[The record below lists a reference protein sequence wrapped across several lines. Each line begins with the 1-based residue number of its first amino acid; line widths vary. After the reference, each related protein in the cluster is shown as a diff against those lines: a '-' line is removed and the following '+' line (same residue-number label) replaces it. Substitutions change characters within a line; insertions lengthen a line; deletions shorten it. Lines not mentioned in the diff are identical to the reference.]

1 MNTRDQLNHY
11 LRGLETR
18 LRWLTVSKGVAIAL
32 GVALGATLAMV
43 WFTNALAFSSNS
55 ITVARVVL
63 FLALAG
69 ALGFALVLPLM
80 RLNQRKTVT
89 RAESTFPE
97 FNQRLLTY
105 VERGEARDPMLDLLA
120 SDAFSVANKTE
131 PGRVAPR
138 RNIFAFA
145 TAGGAAGAALLWMI
159 LAGPG
164 FLGYG
169 SSLLWAGLPK
179 GINGANFYDIIVD
192 PGNKLVRRKADQMVT
207 ATLTGFQAP
216 QVRLFARYK
225 SASKWEEA
233 AMLPRSS
240 GTAYEFLFASL
251 PEPVEY
257 YVEAAGVKSKTFKL
271 DVADLPG
278 IKNIKVTYHFP
289 AWLGLKEAVEDP
301 GGDLRAVAGTVAEL
315 TVETDRPLKGGE
327 ILLDDGSHIALESRD
342 GNMVTAKVPVEKDG
356 MYHFAATERGESV
369 RLSEDYFIEARQ
381 DQPPTVKIVTPRG
394 DAKVSPIE
402 EVTVSVEAADD
413 FALES
418 MELHYSVN
426 GAPEKTISLLAN
438 KGVKEANGKTLIS
451 LEDYKLEAGDVVS
464 IYATARDARNTAR
477 TDIAFIETQP
487 FEKNYTQSQQQ
498 GGMPGMPGDQDQTEI
513 SKRQKEI
520 IAATWNEIR
529 GGAKD
534 KVNSAE
540 NAKFLAGIQTKL
552 KEQAKSLADRA
563 RSRELAGANQEF
575 QAFVK
580 DLDEAAKQ
588 MDPASNKL
596 GAQAWKDALEPE
608 QKALQHLLRAESTFR
623 DIQVAFG
630 GGRGGGGGGQSAGR
644 DLANLFDLE
653 LDTEKNQYETGQQ
666 QSASQAK
673 EKAVDEALQKLEELA
688 KRQQQLAEQEAKSKQ
703 QTVDQRWQ
711 QEMLRRDAE
720 ELKKQM
726 EQLSRDGSPQSAS
739 GQQQQQGQPNS
750 GGQGQSSQ
758 GGQPSSNQP
767 QQSGQGNSQQSGKQ
781 QPNRQSNQQDGKLQQ
796 QQQQAQRSLGQ
807 RNGTNDQRLQQALE
821 RVTQAEEAMRDAQKA
836 SQQNGQQTGA
846 QGQPSAA
853 QGKMQGGGSPQ
864 KGAQQGGQMQA
875 SGQQP
880 GQQQQNQSGQ
890 AEANARRA
898 AESLQEAKSLLNGMR
913 RQESSSQLGDLE
925 QRAEKLAAEQ
935 RDLENRMRREF
946 GAQAMQ
952 DSRYG
957 AAASTPDSRQ
967 AAEQMASEKEK
978 MTAELERLE
987 TDMKKSARDLASTQ
1001 PDASARVREGLSE
1014 IQQNDAKARM
1024 TAAAT
1029 WLRRGQGPLMVPREA
1044 PVTQTLDKVTDD
1056 LKQAQGA
1063 LKNGAQTQASNDLER
1078 SLAGVERI
1086 RSQMQRMTGNG
1097 QPQNGQQQ
1105 NGQQQGGQQAG
1116 QGQQQG
1122 GGQQSGGGQQA
1133 GGGQQ
1138 PGQGAGQQAG
1148 GRQQG
1153 GQQQAGGGYGTPG
1166 YGARAGGN
1174 RQYGAGFGR
1183 FGPEGMY
1190 DNPLNRPADP
1200 NEAVRTA
1207 ARDLNDMRQLFKD
1220 NPDIQKEITDVEHEL
1235 QKLTI
1240 GDIATPEL
1248 QQRLNR
1254 EVLPNLEALEVKL
1267 RRQVDEQGGGQVKS
1281 GATDKVPAGF
1291 SAAVEEY
1298 FRKLSKGN

>member
-11 LRGLETR
+11 LLGLEKR

-32 GVALGATLAMV
+32 GVALVATLAMV
-43 WFTNALAFSSNS
+43 WFTNALAFSSTS
-55 ITVARVVL
+55 ITIARVVL
-63 FLALAG
+63 FLASAA

-80 RLNQRKTVT
+80 RLNRKRTAD

-97 FNQRLLTY
+97 FDQRLLTY
-105 VERGEARDPMLDLLA
+105 IERGESRDPMLDLLA
-120 SDAFSVANKTE
+120 KDAFSVANKTRPE
-131 PGRVAPR
+131 RVAPR
-138 RNIFAFA
+138 TNIFGFA
-145 TAGGAAGAALLWMI
+145 TAGAAAGAVLLWMI

-179 GINGANFYDIIVD
+179 GNNGVNFYDIIVE
-192 PGNKLVRRKADQMVT
+192 PGNKMVRRKADQMVT

-233 AMLPRSS
+233 AMVPRSS

-278 IKNIKVTYHFP
+278 IKNIKVTYHYP
-289 AWLGLKEAVEDP
+289 SWLGLPDAVEDP

-315 TVETDRPLKGGE
+315 AIETDRPLKNGE
-327 ILLDDGSHIALESRD
+327 ILMDDGSRIALQSKD
-342 GNMVTAKVPVEKDG
+342 GNFVTAKIPVEKDG

-381 DQPPTVKIVTPRG
+381 DQAPTVKIVTPRG

-402 EVTVSVEAADD
+402 EVSITVEAADD
-413 FALES
+413 FALQS

-426 GAPEKTISLLAN
+426 GAPEKTVSLLPE
-438 KGVKEANGKTLIS
+438 KGVKQANGKTLIS

-464 IYATARDARNTAR
+464 IYATAKDARNTAR

-498 GGMPGMPGDQDQTEI
+498 GGMPGMPMDNQDQTEI

-540 NAKFLAGIQTKL
+540 NAKFLAGVQRKL

-575 QAFVK
+575 QSFVK
-580 DLDEAAKQ
+580 DLDEAVKQ

-596 GAQAWKDALEPE
+596 GAQSWKDALEPE
-608 QKALQHLLRAESTFR
+608 QKALQHLLRAEATFR

-630 GGRGGGGGGQSAGR
+630 GGSKGGGGGQNAGR

-666 QSASQAK
+666 QSTSAQAK
-673 EKAVDEALQKLEELA
+673 EKAVDEALQKLEQLA
-688 KRQQQLAEQEAKSKQ
+688 QRQKQLAEQQAKSKQ
-703 QTVDQRWQ
+703 QTFEQRWQ
-711 QEMLRRDAE
+711 QEMLRREAE

-726 EQLSRDGSPQSAS
+726 EQLSRDGSQGQSAS
-739 GQQQQQGQPNS
+739 SQGQEKPNS
-750 GGQGQSSQ
+750 GGQGQPSQ
-758 GGQPSSNQP
+758 GGKQSSNQP
-767 QQSGQGNSQQSGKQ
+767 QQAGSSSSQQNPQGGKQ
-781 QPNRQSNQQDGKLQQ
+781 QPQQQGKQQ
-796 QQQQAQRSLGQ
+796 QQQRSLGQ
-807 RNGTNDQRLQQALE
+807 RNNTNDQRLQQALE
-821 RVTQAEEAMRDAQKA
+821 RISQATDDMREAQKA
-836 SQQNGQQTGA
+836 SQQGQQNGQP
-846 QGQPSAA
+846 GQ
-853 QGKMQGGGSPQ
+853 Q
-864 KGAQQGGQMQA
+864 

-880 GQQQQNQSGQ
+880 KGGSQGAQPNGQQGNQAGQ

-898 AESLQEAKSLLNGMR
+898 AERLQEAKSLLGGMR
-913 RQESSSQLGDLE
+913 RQESSSQLSDLQ
-925 QRAEKLAAEQ
+925 QRADALAAEQ
-935 RDLENRMRREF
+935 RDLENRMRRAF
-946 GAQAMQ
+946 GAQAIG
-952 DSRYG
+952 DPR
-957 AAASTPDSRQ
+957 AAAAPDTRQ
-967 AAEQMASEKEK
+967 TAEQMAAEKEK
-978 MTAELERLE
+978 MAAELERLE

-1014 IQQNDAKARM
+1014 IQQNEAKSRM
-1024 TAAAT
+1024 TASAT

-1044 PVTQTLDKVTDD
+1044 PVTQALDKVAED
-1056 LKQAQGA
+1056 LRQAQSA
-1063 LKNGAQTQASNDLER
+1063 LRNGGQSPGNNDLER
-1078 SLAGVERI
+1078 SLARVERM
-1086 RSQMQRMTGNG
+1086 RSQMERMAGNG
-1097 QPQNGQQQ
+1097 QPDKNGQQ
-1105 NGQQQGGQQAG
+1105 NGQQNGGQQDGKQQGSG
-1116 QGQQQG
+1116 QKG
-1122 GGQQSGGGQQA
+1122 GGQQSGGNQPGNSQTGGQQT

-1138 PGQGAGQQAG
+1138 G
-1148 GRQQG
+1148 GRPQT
-1153 GQQQAGGGYGTPG
+1153 GGGYGG
-1166 YGARAGGN
+1166 AYGPRGGN
-1174 RQYGAGFGR
+1174 RQYGGGFGR

-1190 DNPLNRPADP
+1190 DAPLDRPVDP
-1200 NEAVRTA
+1200 MESARLA

-1220 NPDIQKEITDVEHEL
+1220 NPDIQKEITEVEHEL

-1240 GDIATPEL
+1240 GDIATAEL

-1254 EVLPNLEALEVKL
+1254 EILPNLQALEVKL
-1267 RRQVDEQGGGQVKS
+1267 RRQVEEQGGGQVRS

-1291 SAAVEEY
+1291 SDAVAEY

>member
-18 LRWLTVSKGVAIAL
+18 LRWLTVSKGIAIAL

-43 WFTNALAFSSNS
+43 WFTNALAFSNTS
-55 ITVARVVL
+55 ITIARVVL
-63 FLALAG
+63 FLALAT

-80 RLNQRKTVT
+80 RLNRQKTVK

-105 VERGEARDPMLDLLA
+105 IERGEARDPMLDLLA

-131 PGRVAPR
+131 PERVAPR
-138 RNIFAFA
+138 KNIFAFA
-145 TAGGAAGAALLWMI
+145 TAGGAAGAILLWMI
-159 LAGPG
+159 MAGPG

-179 GINGANFYDIIVD
+179 GINGASFYDIVVD
-192 PGNKLVRRKADQMVT
+192 PGNKLVRRRADQIVT

-225 SASKWEEA
+225 STSKWEEA
-233 AMLPRSS
+233 PMVPRSS

-257 YVEAAGVKSKTFKL
+257 YVEAAGVKSKTYRL

-278 IKNIKVTYHFP
+278 IKNIKVTYHYP
-289 AWLGLKEAVEDP
+289 AWLGLKDVVEDP

-315 TVETDRPLKGGE
+315 MIETDRPLKNGE
-327 ILLDDGSHIALESRD
+327 ILMDDGSHVALQSKE
-342 GNMVTAKVPVEKDG
+342 GNFVTAKVPVEKDG

-381 DQPPTVKIVTPRG
+381 DQAPTVKIITPRG

-402 EVTVSVEAADD
+402 EVTVTVEASDD

-438 KGVKEANGKTLIS
+438 KGVKEASGKTVIS

-464 IYATARDARNTAR
+464 VYATARDARNTAR

-487 FEKNYTQSQQQ
+487 FEKNYTQSQQG
-498 GGMPGMPGDQDQTEI
+498 GGMPGMPNEGADQTEI

-529 GGAKD
+529 GGVKN

-552 KEQAKSLADRA
+552 KEQAKSLAERA

-575 QAFVK
+575 QSFVK

-588 MDPASNKL
+588 MDPASTKL
-596 GAQAWKDALEPE
+596 GAQSWKDALEPE
-608 QKALQHLLRAESTFR
+608 QKALQHLLRAEATFR

-630 GGRGGGGGGQSAGR
+630 GGGRGGGGGGQNAGR

-666 QSASQAK
+666 ASSSQQSK

-688 KRQQQLAEQEAKSKQ
+688 QRQKQLAEQQAKSKQ
-703 QTVDQRWQ
+703 QTPEQRWQ

-726 EQLSRDGSPQSAS
+726 EQLSRDGSQQSPS
-739 GQQQQQGQPNS
+739 QSQQQGQSSS

-758 GGQPSSNQP
+758 GGQQSQSQP
-767 QQSGQGNSQQSGKQ
+767 QQSGQGNAQQSAQSGKQ
-781 QPNRQSNQQDGKLQQ
+781 QPNQPQGQQSKSQQ
-796 QQQQAQRSLGQ
+796 QQMQRSLGQ
-807 RNGTNDQRLQQALE
+807 RNSTNDQRLQQALD
-821 RVTQAEEAMRDAQKA
+821 RITQATDAMRDAQKA
-836 SQQNGQQTGA
+836 SQQNGQQSQSGA
-846 QGQPSAA
+846 QGQ
-853 QGKMQGGGSPQ
+853 QQGGSPQ
-864 KGAQQGGQMQA
+864 KGTPQQAGQMKGGGDP
-875 SGQQP
+875 S

-898 AESLQEAKSLLNGMR
+898 AENLQEAKSLLSGMR

-935 RDLENRMRREF
+935 RDLENRMRREY
-946 GAQAMQ
+946 GSQ
-952 DSRYG
+952 DPRT
-957 AAASTPDSRQ
+957 STPQQARQ
-967 AAEQMASEKEK
+967 NAEQMAAEKEK
-978 MTAELERLE
+978 MVGELDRLE
-987 TDMKKSARDLASTQ
+987 SDMKKSARDMAQSQ
-1001 PDASARVREGLSE
+1001 PDASARVRDGLSE
-1014 IQQNDAKARM
+1014 IQQNEAKARM
-1024 TAAAT
+1024 TAAAG

-1044 PVTQTLDKVTDD
+1044 PITQALDKVAED
-1056 LKQAQGA
+1056 LKQAQSA
-1063 LKNGAQTQASNDLER
+1063 LRNGGQSQGNNDLER
-1078 SLAGVERI
+1078 SLARVERM
-1086 RSQMQRMTGNG
+1086 RSQLERTAGNG
-1097 QPQNGQQQ
+1097 QKDA
-1105 NGQQQGGQQAG
+1105 NGQQQGGQQGGQQAG
-1116 QGQQQG
+1116 QQGGQQPGGQQG
-1122 GGQQSGGGQQA
+1122 GGQQGGGQQ
-1133 GGGQQ
+1133 GGGNQ
-1138 PGQGAGQQAG
+1138 PGGQQAG
-1148 GRQQG
+1148 GRQG
-1153 GQQQAGGGYGTPG
+1153 GQQPGGGANGSPG
-1166 YGARAGGN
+1166 YGSRGGG
-1174 RQYGAGFGR
+1174 RQYGGGFGR

-1190 DNPLNRPADP
+1190 DAPLDRPADP
-1200 NEAVRTA
+1200 NEVARNA

-1220 NPDIQKEITDVEHEL
+1220 NPDIQKEISQVEHEL
-1235 QKLTI
+1235 QKLTL
-1240 GDIATPEL
+1240 GEIATPEL

-1254 EVLPNLEALEVKL
+1254 EILPNLQALEVKL
-1267 RRQVDEQGGGQVKS
+1267 RREVEEKGGGQVKS
-1281 GATDKVPAGF
+1281 GATDKIPAGF
-1291 SAAVEEY
+1291 SKDVEEY

>member
-43 WFTNALAFSSNS
+43 WFTNALAFSDTS
-55 ITVARVVL
+55 ITIARVVL
-63 FLALAG
+63 FLALAA
-69 ALGFALVLPLM
+69 ALGFALVLPLL
-80 RLNQRKTVT
+80 RLNQHKTVKS
-89 RAESTFPE
+89 AESTFPE

-105 VERGEARDPMLDLLA
+105 IERGEARDPMLDLLA
-120 SDAFSVANKTE
+120 RDAYSVANKTE
-131 PGRVAPR
+131 PERVAPR
-138 RNIFAFA
+138 KNVFAFA
-145 TAGGAAGAALLWMI
+145 TAGGAAGVALLWLI
-159 LAGPG
+159 LGAPG

-179 GINGANFYDIIVD
+179 GLNGAKFYDIAVD
-192 PGNKLVRRKADQMVT
+192 PGNKLVRRKADQMIT
-207 ATLTGFQAP
+207 ATLNGFQAP

-233 AMLPRSS
+233 AMVPRSS
-240 GTAYEFLFASL
+240 GTAYEFLFAAL

-257 YVEAAGVKSKTFKL
+257 YVEAAGVKSKIFKL
-271 DVADLPG
+271 DVADLPA

-289 AWLGLKEAVEDP
+289 SWLGMKDAVEDP

-315 TVETDRPLKGGE
+315 TIETDRPLKSGE
-327 ILLDDGSHIALESRD
+327 ILMDDGKRIALESKD
-342 GNMVTAKVPVEKDG
+342 GNFVSAKVPLEKDG

-402 EVTVSVEAADD
+402 EVTVTVEAADD

-426 GAPEKTISLLAN
+426 GSPEKVLSLLAN
-438 KGVKEANGKTLIS
+438 KGVKDASGKTMIS

-487 FEKNYTQSQQQ
+487 FEKNYTQSQQG
-498 GGMPGMPGDQDQTEI
+498 GGMPGAPDGGDQTEI

-520 IAATWNEIR
+520 IAATWNEVR

-552 KEQAKSLADRA
+552 KEQAKSLAERA

-575 QAFVK
+575 QSFVK
-580 DLDEAAKQ
+580 DLDEAVKA
-588 MDPASNKL
+588 MAPASTKL
-596 GAQAWKDALEPE
+596 GAQEWKDALEPE
-608 QKALQHLLRAESTFR
+608 QKALQHLLRAEATFR

-630 GGRGGGGGGQSAGR
+630 GGRGGGGGQSAGR

-653 LDTEKNQYETGQQ
+653 LDTEKNQYESGQQ
-666 QSASQAK
+666 QSAGQAK

-688 KRQQQLAEQEAKSKQ
+688 QRQKQLADQQAKSKQ
-703 QTVDQRWQ
+703 QTFEQRWQ

-726 EQLSRDGSPQSAS
+726 EQLTRDGSQQQSAS
-739 GQQQQQGQPNS
+739 QQSQQGQQQPSS

-758 GGQPSSNQP
+758 GGQPSQNQP
-767 QQSGQGNSQQSGKQ
+767 QESGQGNAQQSGQGKQPPNQQNGRSQQ
-781 QPNRQSNQQDGKLQQ
+781 QPM
-796 QQQQAQRSLGQ
+796 QRSLGQ
-807 RNGTNDQRLQQALE
+807 RNGTNDQRLQQAIE
-821 RVTQAEEAMRDAQKA
+821 RLSKAEEAMRDAQKA
-836 SQQNGQQTGA
+836 AQQNGQQTGA
-846 QGQPSAA
+846 QGSQQGGSQQKGAPP
-853 QGKMQGGGSPQ
+853 QNGGKMQANG
-864 KGAQQGGQMQA
+864 QQ
-875 SGQQP
+875 SGQQA
-880 GQQQQNQSGQ
+880 QNQEGQ

-898 AESLQEAKSLLNGMR
+898 AEDLQEAKSLLNGMR

-925 QRAEKLAAEQ
+925 QRAERLAGEQ

-946 GAQAMQ
+946 YPSEGQRGSQ
-952 DSRYG
+952 EQ
-957 AAASTPDSRQ
+957 SRQ
-967 AAEQMASEKEK
+967 AAEQMAAEKEK
-978 MTAELERLE
+978 MAGEVERLE
-987 TDMKKSARDLASTQ
+987 SDMKKSARELAQTQ
-1001 PDASARVREGLSE
+1001 PDASARVRDGLSE
-1014 IQQNDAKARM
+1014 IQQNEAKSRM
-1024 TAAAT
+1024 TASAQ
-1029 WLRRGQGPLMVPREA
+1029 WLRRGQGQLMVPREA
-1044 PVTQTLDKVTDD
+1044 PITQALDKVTED
-1056 LKQAQGA
+1056 LKQAQSA
-1063 LKNGAQTQASNDLER
+1063 LRNGGPTRGNNDLER
-1078 SLAGVERI
+1078 SLAQVERV
-1086 RSQMQRMTGNG
+1086 RAQMERMAGNG
-1097 QPQNGQQQ
+1097 QKDP
-1105 NGQQQGGQQAG
+1105 NGQQQGGQQQG
-1116 QGQQQG
+1116 GQQQ
-1122 GGQQSGGGQQA
+1122 
-1133 GGGQQ
+1133 GGQQ
-1138 PGQGAGQQAG
+1138 PGQQGGGGQQQGGNQPGGGQQPG

-1153 GQQQAGGGYGTPG
+1153 GQQQAGGGIGTGSYGP
-1166 YGARAGGN
+1166 RGGN
-1174 RQYGAGFGR
+1174 RQYGGPYGR

-1190 DNPLNRPADP
+1190 DTPLDRPVDP
-1200 NEAVRTA
+1200 NEAVRGA
-1207 ARDLNDMRQLFKD
+1207 ARELNDMRQLFKD
-1220 NPDIQKEITDVEHEL
+1220 NPDIQKQITDVEHDL
-1235 QKLTI
+1235 QKLNV
-1240 GDIATPEL
+1240 GEIATPEL

-1254 EVLPNLEALEVKL
+1254 EVLPNLQSLEIKL
-1267 RRQVDEQGGGQVKS
+1267 RRQVEEQGGGQVKS

-1291 SAAVEEY
+1291 SDAVAEY

>member
-18 LRWLTVSKGVAIAL
+18 LRWLTVSRGVAIAL
-32 GVALGATLAMV
+32 GVALAATLAMV
-43 WFTNALAFSSNS
+43 WFTNALAFSSAS
-55 ITVARVVL
+55 IAIARVVL
-63 FLALAG
+63 FLALAA
-69 ALGFALVLPLM
+69 ALGFALVLPLL
-80 RLNQRKTVT
+80 RLNQKRTAS
-89 RAESTFPE
+89 RAEATFPE
-97 FNQRLLTY
+97 FDQRLLTY
-105 VERGEARDPMLDLLA
+105 IERGESRDPMLDLLA
-120 SDAFSVANKTE
+120 LDAVSVANRTE
-131 PGRVAPR
+131 PERVAPR
-138 RNIFAFA
+138 TNIFAFA
-145 TAGGAAGAALLWMI
+145 TAGGVAGAALVWLV
-159 LAGPG
+159 LAAPG

-179 GINGANFYDIIVD
+179 GINGASFYDIRVE
-192 PGNKLVRRKADQMVT
+192 PGNKLVRRKADQMIT
-207 ATLTGFQAP
+207 ATLTGFQSP

-225 SASKWEEA
+225 STSKWEEA
-233 AMLPRSS
+233 AMVPRSS
-240 GTAYEFLFASL
+240 GTAYEFLFAAL

-278 IKNIKVTYHFP
+278 IKNIKVTYHYP
-289 AWLGLKEAVEDP
+289 SWLGLPDVVEDP

-315 TVETDRPLKGGE
+315 TIETDRPLKSGE
-327 ILLDDGSHIALESRD
+327 ILMDDGSHIALESKE
-342 GNMVTAKVPVEKDG
+342 GNFIIAKVPVEKDG

-381 DQPPTVKIVTPRG
+381 DQAPTVKIVTPRG

-402 EVTVSVEAADD
+402 EVTVTVEASDD
-413 FALES
+413 FALQS

-426 GAPEKTISLLAN
+426 GAPEKTINMLAA
-438 KGVKEANGKTLIS
+438 KGVKEANGKTVIS

-464 IYATARDARNTAR
+464 VYATARDARNTAR

-498 GGMPGMPGDQDQTEI
+498 GGMPGNPADNQDQTEI

-588 MDPASNKL
+588 MEPASNKL

-608 QKALQHLLRAESTFR
+608 QKALQHLLRAEATFR

-630 GGRGGGGGGQSAGR
+630 GGGRGGGGGQNAGR

-666 QSASQAK
+666 SSSSQQAK
-673 EKAVDEALQKLEELA
+673 EKAVDEALQKLEQLA
-688 KRQQQLAEQEAKSKQ
+688 QRQKQLAEQQAKSKQ
-703 QTVDQRWQ
+703 QTFEQRWQ
-711 QEMLRRDAE
+711 QEMLRREAE

-726 EQLSRDGSPQSAS
+726 EQLSRDGSQQSAS
-739 GQQQQQGQPNS
+739 SQQQQQGQPNS
-750 GGQGQSSQ
+750 GGQGQPSQ
-758 GGQPSSNQP
+758 GGRQSSNQP
-767 QQSGQGNSQQSGKQ
+767 QQAGSSSAQQNPQNGKQ
-781 QPNRQSNQQDGKLQQ
+781 QQQTGKSQQ
-796 QQQQAQRSLGQ
+796 QPQKSLGQ
-807 RNGTNDQRLQQALE
+807 RNGTNDQRLQQALQRIE
-821 RVTQAEEAMRDAQKA
+821 QATDAMRDAQRA
-836 SQQNGQQTGA
+836 SQQSGQQQGA
-846 QGQPSAA
+846 SQQ
-853 QGKMQGGGSPQ
+853 KNGSQ
-864 KGAQQGGQMQA
+864 SQGGQQQA
-875 SGQQP
+875 GGQQP
-880 GQQQQNQSGQ
+880 GQQQNQAGQ
-890 AEANARRA
+890 AEASARRA
-898 AESLQEAKSLLNGMR
+898 AESLQDAKSLLSGMR

-925 QRAEKLAAEQ
+925 QRAEKLAGEQ
-935 RDLENRMRREF
+935 RDLENRMRRAF
-946 GAQAMQ
+946 GAQTLQ
-952 DSRYG
+952 DPR
-957 AAASTPDSRQ
+957 AAASSADSRQ
-967 AAEQMASEKEK
+967 TAEQMAAEKEK
-978 MTAELERLE
+978 MAAELERLE
-987 TDMKKSARDLASTQ
+987 SDMKKSARDLAQSQ
-1001 PDASARVREGLSE
+1001 PEASARVREGLSE
-1014 IQQNDAKARM
+1014 IQQNEAKSRM
-1024 TAAAT
+1024 TASAN

-1044 PVTQTLDKVTDD
+1044 PITQALDKVTED
-1056 LKQAQGA
+1056 LKQAQSA
-1063 LKNGAQTQASNDLER
+1063 LKNGAQGQGNNDLER
-1078 SLAGVERI
+1078 SLARVERM
-1086 RSQMQRMTGNG
+1086 RSQMERMAGNG
-1097 QPQNGQQQ
+1097 QRDHNGQQNGQAQ
-1105 NGQQQGGQQAG
+1105 NGQQQGGQQKG
-1116 QGQQQG
+1116 GQQG
-1122 GGQQSGGGQQA
+1122 GGQQPGGNQPGGQQA
-1133 GGGQQ
+1133 GGGYGN
-1138 PGQGAGQQAG
+1138 PGYGPRG
-1148 GRQQG
+1148 GRQYG
-1153 GQQQAGGGYGTPG
+1153 GSY
-1166 YGARAGGN
+1166 
-1174 RQYGAGFGR
+1174 GR

-1190 DNPLNRPADP
+1190 DTPLDRTVDP
-1200 NEAVRTA
+1200 NEAARLA

-1240 GDIATPEL
+1240 GDIASPEL

-1267 RRQVDEQGGGQVKS
+1267 RRQVEEQGGGQVKS

-1291 SAAVEEY
+1291 SDAVAEY

>member
-11 LRGLETR
+11 LRGLESR
-18 LRWLTVSKGVAIAL
+18 LRWLTVSKGIAIAL

-43 WFTNALAFSSNS
+43 WFTNALAFSDNS
-55 ITVARVVL
+55 ITIARVVL
-63 FLALAG
+63 FLALAA
-69 ALGFALVLPLM
+69 ALGFALVLPLL
-80 RLNQRKTVT
+80 RLNQHKTVK
-89 RAESTFPE
+89 RAEQTFPE
-97 FNQRLLTY
+97 FDQRLLTY
-105 VERGEARDPMLDLLA
+105 IERGEARDPMLDLLA
-120 SDAFSVANKTE
+120 RDAYSVANKTE
-131 PGRVAPR
+131 PERVAPR
-138 RNIFAFA
+138 KNIFAFA
-145 TAGGAAGAALLWMI
+145 TAGGFAGAALLWMI

-179 GINGANFYDIIVD
+179 GVNGINFYDIKVD
-192 PGNKLVRRKADQMVT
+192 PGNKMVRRKADQMIT

-225 SASKWEEA
+225 STSKWEEA
-233 AMLPRSS
+233 AMVPRSS

-278 IKNIKVTYHFP
+278 IKNIKVTYHYP
-289 AWLGLKEAVEDP
+289 AWLGLKDVVEDP

-315 TVETDRPLKGGE
+315 NIEMDRPLKGGE
-327 ILLDDGSHIALESRD
+327 ILMDDGSKIALESKE
-342 GNMVTAKVPVEKDG
+342 GNFVSAKVPVEKDG

-381 DQPPTVKIVTPRG
+381 DQPPTVKIVTPHG

-426 GAPEKTISLLAN
+426 GAPEKTVNLLAN
-438 KGVKEANGKTLIS
+438 KGVKEASGKTLIS

-464 IYATARDARNTAR
+464 IYATARDARTTAR

-498 GGMPGMPGDQDQTEI
+498 GGGMPGMPSDGSEQTEI

-540 NAKFLAGIQTKL
+540 NAKFLAGIQKKL

-575 QAFVK
+575 QTFVK
-580 DLDEAAKQ
+580 DLDEAVKQ
-588 MDPASNKL
+588 MEPASTKL
-596 GAQAWKDALEPE
+596 GEQSWKDALEPE
-608 QKALQHLLRAESTFR
+608 QKALQYLLRAEETFR

-630 GGRGGGGGGQSAGR
+630 GGGKGGGGGGQNAGR

-688 KRQQQLAEQEAKSKQ
+688 QRQKQLAEQQAKSKQ
-703 QTVDQRWQ
+703 QTFEQRWQ

-720 ELKKQM
+720 ELRKQM
-726 EQLSRDGSPQSAS
+726 EQLQRDGSQSSS
-739 GQQQQQGQPNS
+739 GQQQQQQGQPNS

-758 GGQPSSNQP
+758 GGQQSQNQP
-767 QQSGQGNSQQSGKQ
+767 QQSGQGNSQQSAQSGKN
-781 QPNRQSNQQDGKLQQ
+781 QPQNQQNGRSQQ
-796 QQQQAQRSLGQ
+796 QQMQRSLGQ
-807 RNGTNDQRLQQALE
+807 RNNTNDQRLQQALDRIQKATDE
-821 RVTQAEEAMRDAQKA
+821 MREAQKDAQR
-836 SQQNGQQTGA
+836 SGQQSGA
-846 QGQPSAA
+846 QGQ
-853 QGKMQGGGSPQ
+853 MQGGSQQKGGSPQ
-864 KGAQQGGQMQA
+864 QGGKMQA
-875 SGQQP
+875 DGQQS
-880 GQQQQNQSGQ
+880 GQQQNQSGQ
-890 AEANARRA
+890 AQANARRA
-898 AESLQEAKSLLNGMR
+898 AESLEEAKSLLSGMR
-913 RQESSSQLGDLE
+913 RQESSSQLGELE
-925 QRAEKLAAEQ
+925 QRAEQLAAEQ
-935 RDLENRMRREF
+935 RDLENRMRKEY
-946 GAQAMQ
+946 GQQAI
-952 DSRYG
+952 DPRS
-957 AAASTPDSRQ
+957 ASATSPQQARQ
-967 AAEQMASEKEK
+967 TAEQLAQQKEK
-978 MTAELERLE
+978 MAGEVDRLE
-987 TDMKKSARDLASTQ
+987 TDMKKSARELAQTQ
-1001 PDASARVREGLSE
+1001 PDASARVRDGLSE
-1014 IQQNDAKARM
+1014 LQQNEAKARM
-1024 TAAAT
+1024 NASAG
-1029 WLRRGQGPLMVPREA
+1029 WLRRGQGPLMVQREA
-1044 PVTQTLDKVTDD
+1044 PITQALDKVTDD
-1056 LKQAQGA
+1056 LKQAQSA
-1063 LKNGAQTQASNDLER
+1063 LRNGGPTQGNNDLER
-1078 SLAGVERI
+1078 SLARVERM
-1086 RSQMQRMTGNG
+1086 RGQLERMGGNGQKDQNG
-1097 QPQNGQQQ
+1097 QPQNGQQS
-1105 NGQQQGGQQAG
+1105 GQQQGGQQSG
-1116 QGQQQG
+1116 QGQG
-1122 GGQQSGGGQQA
+1122 SGKQ

-1138 PGQGAGQQAG
+1138 PGDGQQAG
-1148 GRQQG
+1148 GRQP
-1153 GQQQAGGGYGTPG
+1153 GQQQGGGYGTPG
-1166 YGARAGGN
+1166 NGARGGY
-1174 RQYGAGFGR
+1174 RQYGGPYGR

-1190 DNPLNRPADP
+1190 DTPLDRPVDP
-1200 NEAVRTA
+1200 NETARTA
-1207 ARDLNDMRQLFKD
+1207 ARDLNEMRQLFKD
-1220 NPDIQKEITDVEHEL
+1220 NPDVQKQITDVEHEL

-1267 RRQVDEQGGGQVKS
+1267 RREVEEKGGGQVKS
-1281 GATDKVPAGF
+1281 GATDKVPPGF
-1291 SAAVEEY
+1291 STAVEEY

>member
-18 LRWLTVSKGVAIAL
+18 LRWLTVSKGIAIAL

-43 WFTNALAFSSNS
+43 WFTNALAFSNTS
-55 ITVARVVL
+55 ITIARVVL
-63 FLALAG
+63 FLALAA
-69 ALGFALVLPLM
+69 ALGFALILPLL
-80 RLNQRKTVT
+80 RLNQHKTVKS
-89 RAESTFPE
+89 AETTFPE

-105 VERGEARDPMLDLLA
+105 IERGEARDPMLDLLA
-120 SDAFSVANKTE
+120 NDAFSVANKTE
-131 PGRVAPR
+131 PERVAPR

-179 GINGANFYDIIVD
+179 GMNGVNFYDIIVD

-216 QVRLFARYK
+216 QVRLFARYR
-225 SASKWEEA
+225 STSKWEEA
-233 AMLPRSS
+233 AMIPRAS
-240 GTAYEFLFASL
+240 GSAYEFLFASL

-257 YVEAAGVKSKTFKL
+257 YVEAAGVKSKTYKL

-278 IKNIKVTYHFP
+278 IKNIKVTYHYP
-289 AWLGLKEAVEDP
+289 SWLGLKDAVEDP

-315 TVETDRPLKGGE
+315 TIETDRPLKAGE
-327 ILLDDGSHIALESRD
+327 IMMDDGSKIALESKE
-342 GNMVTAKVPVEKDG
+342 GNFVSAKIPVEKDG

-381 DQPPTVKIVTPRG
+381 DQPPTVKIVTPHG

-402 EVTVSVEAADD
+402 EVTVTVEAADD

-426 GAPEKTISLLAN
+426 GAPEKTVNLLTN
-438 KGVKEANGKTLIS
+438 KGVKEASGKTLIT

-464 IYATARDARNTAR
+464 VYATARDARNTAR

-498 GGMPGMPGDQDQTEI
+498 GGMPGMPSDGADQTEI
-513 SKRQKEI
+513 SRRQKEI

-529 GGAKD
+529 GGAKN

-580 DLDEAAKQ
+580 DLDEAVKQ

-608 QKALQHLLRAESTFR
+608 EKALQHLLRAEATFR

-630 GGRGGGGGGQSAGR
+630 GGGRGGGGGQNAGR

-688 KRQQQLAEQEAKSKQ
+688 QRQKQLADQQAKSKQ
-703 QTVDQRWQ
+703 QTFEQRWQ

-726 EQLSRDGSPQSAS
+726 EQLSRDGSQQSAS
-739 GQQQQQGQPNS
+739 SQQSQQQGQPNS
-750 GGQGQSSQ
+750 GGQGQPSQ
-758 GGQPSSNQP
+758 GGQQSQNQP
-767 QQSGQGNSQQSGKQ
+767 QQSGQANSQQSGQSGKQ
-781 QPNRQSNQQDGKLQQ
+781 QPNQPQSPQDARSQQ
-796 QQQQAQRSLGQ
+796 QQMQRSLGQ

-821 RVTQAEEAMRDAQKA
+821 RVTQAEEAMRAAQKA
-836 SQQNGQQTGA
+836 SQQSGA
-846 QGQPSAA
+846 QGQ
-853 QGKMQGGGSPQ
+853 QQGGSPQ
-864 KGAQQGGQMQA
+864 KGASPQQGGQMQGD
-875 SGQQP
+875 GQKS
-880 GQQQQNQSGQ
+880 GQQQQNQAGQ

-925 QRAEKLAAEQ
+925 QRAEKLAGEQ
-935 RDLENRMRREF
+935 RDLENRMRKEY
-946 GAQAMQ
+946 GAQAMGE
-952 DSRYG
+952 R
-957 AAASTPDSRQ
+957 STSSPQQARQ
-967 AAEQMASEKEK
+967 TAEQMASEKEK
-978 MTAELERLE
+978 MVSELDRLE
-987 TDMKKSARDLASTQ
+987 TDMKKSARDLAQTQ
-1001 PDASARVREGLSE
+1001 PDASARVRDGLSE
-1014 IQQNDAKARM
+1014 IQQNEAKARM
-1024 TAAAT
+1024 TASAS

-1044 PVTQTLDKVTDD
+1044 PITQALDKMTDD
-1056 LKQAQGA
+1056 LKQAQSA
-1063 LKNGAQTQASNDLER
+1063 LRNGGQTQGNNDLER
-1078 SLAGVERI
+1078 SLARVERT
-1086 RSQMQRMTGNG
+1086 RSQLERMAGNG
-1097 QPQNGQQQ
+1097 QKDP
-1105 NGQQQGGQQAG
+1105 NGQQQGGGQQDGQQQGGRQAGGQQAG
-1116 QGQQQG
+1116 SQQG
-1122 GGQQSGGGQQA
+1122 GGQQSGGNQQ
-1133 GGGQQ
+1133 GG
-1138 PGQGAGQQAG
+1138 GQQAG
-1148 GRQQG
+1148 GRQP
-1153 GQQQAGGGYGTPG
+1153 GQQTGGGYGSPG
-1166 YGARAGGN
+1166 YGQRGGN

-1190 DNPLNRPADP
+1190 DAPLDRPVDP
-1200 NEAVRTA
+1200 NEAVRLA
-1207 ARDLNDMRQLFKD
+1207 ARDLNEMRQLFKD
-1220 NPDIQKEITDVEHEL
+1220 NPDVQKQIGEVEHDL
-1235 QKLTI
+1235 QKLTV
-1240 GDIATPEL
+1240 GDIATAEL

-1254 EVLPNLEALEVKL
+1254 EVLPNLQALEVKL
-1267 RRQVDEQGGGQVKS
+1267 RREVEEQGGGQVKS
-1281 GATDKVPAGF
+1281 GATDKVPPGF
-1291 SAAVEEY
+1291 SDAVAEY
-1298 FRKLSKGN
+1298 FRKLSKGNQ

>member
-1 MNTRDQLNHY
+1 MNTRDQLNQY

-18 LRWLTVSKGVAIAL
+18 LRWLTVSKGVAIAFL
-32 GVALGATLAMV
+32 VALVATLAMV
-43 WFTNALAFSSNS
+43 WFTNALAFSSTS
-55 ITVARVVL
+55 ITIARVVL
-63 FLALAG
+63 FLALAA
-69 ALGFALVLPLM
+69 ALGFALVLPLL
-80 RLNQRKTVT
+80 RLNQKRTAN

-97 FNQRLLTY
+97 FDQRLLTY
-105 VERGEARDPMLDLLA
+105 IERGESRDPMLDLLA
-120 SDAFSVANKTE
+120 KDAFSVANKTE
-131 PGRVAPR
+131 PERVAPR
-138 RNIFAFA
+138 TNIFAFA
-145 TAGGAAGAALLWMI
+145 TAGGAAGIALLWLV
-159 LAGPG
+159 LAAPG

-179 GINGANFYDIIVD
+179 GINGVNFYDIRVE
-192 PGNKLVRRKADQMVT
+192 PGNKLVRRKADQMIT

-216 QVRLFARYK
+216 QVRLFARYQ
-225 SASKWEEA
+225 STSKWEEA
-233 AMLPRSS
+233 AMVPRSS

-278 IKNIKVTYHFP
+278 IKNIKVTYHYP
-289 AWLGLKEAVEDP
+289 AWLGLKDVVEDP

-315 TVETDRPLKGGE
+315 TIETDKPLKNGE
-327 ILLDDGSHIALESRD
+327 ILMDDGSKIGLQSEA
-342 GNMVTAKVPVEKDG
+342 GNFVTAKVPVEKDG
-356 MYHFAATERGESV
+356 TYHFAATERGESV

-381 DQPPTVKIVTPRG
+381 DQAPTVKIVTPRG

-402 EVTVSVEAADD
+402 EVTVTVEASDD
-413 FALES
+413 FALQA

-426 GAPEKTISLLAN
+426 GAPEKTVNMLPN
-438 KGVKEANGKTLIS
+438 KGVKDASGKTVIS

-498 GGMPGMPGDQDQTEI
+498 GGMPGMPSDQDQTEI

-580 DLDEAAKQ
+580 DLDEAVKQ

-630 GGRGGGGGGQSAGR
+630 GGGAGGGGGQSAGR

-653 LDTEKNQYETGQQ
+653 LDTEKNQYETGTQ
-666 QSASQAK
+666 ASTSQQAK
-673 EKAVDEALQKLEELA
+673 EKAVDEALQKLE
-688 KRQQQLAEQEAKSKQ
+688 QLAQRQKQLADQQAKSKQ
-703 QTVDQRWQ
+703 QTVEQRWQ
-711 QEMLRRDAE
+711 QEQLRREAE
-720 ELKKQM
+720 ELRKQI
-726 EQLSRDGSPQSAS
+726 EQLSRDGSQQAS
-739 GQQQQQGQPNS
+739 SNSQQQQKGQPNS
-750 GGQGQSSQ
+750 GGQGQPSQ
-758 GGQPSSNQP
+758 GGQQSSSQP
-767 QQSGQGNSQQSGKQ
+767 QQAGSSSAQQNPQNGKQ
-781 QPNRQSNQQDGKLQQ
+781 QQNSKSQQ
-796 QQQQAQRSLGQ
+796 QQPQKSLGQ
-807 RNGTNDQRLQQALE
+807 RNSTNDQRLQEALKRIEQA
-821 RVTQAEEAMRDAQKA
+821 TDAMRDAQRAAQQSGQQQQGA
-836 SQQNGQQTGA
+836 SQQQNGGQQS
-846 QGQPSAA
+846 QQ
-853 QGKMQGGGSPQ
+853 KGGSAS
-864 KGAQQGGQMQA
+864 KSGQQQA
-875 SGQQP
+875 GGQQP
-880 GQQQQNQSGQ
+880 GQQQNQAGQ
-890 AEANARRA
+890 AEASARRA
-898 AESLQEAKSLLNGMR
+898 AESLQDAKSLLSGMR

-946 GAQAMQ
+946 FPQGSQARPSEQ
-952 DSRYG
+952 
-957 AAASTPDSRQ
+957 SRQ
-967 AAEQMASEKEK
+967 AAEQMAAEKEK
-978 MTAELERLE
+978 MSAEVERLE
-987 TDMKKSARDLASTQ
+987 SDMKTSARDLGSTQ
-1001 PDASARVREGLSE
+1001 PDAQARVREGLSE
-1014 IQQNDAKARM
+1014 IQQNEIKSRM
-1024 TAAAT
+1024 AASAG

-1044 PVTQTLDKVTDD
+1044 PITQALDKVTED

-1063 LKNGAQTQASNDLER
+1063 LKNGAQGQATNDLER
-1078 SLAGVERI
+1078 SLARVERM
-1086 RSQMQRMTGNG
+1086 RGQMERMAGNG
-1097 QPQNGQQQ
+1097 QKDQ
-1105 NGQQQGGQQAG
+1105 NGQQQGGQQQGG
-1116 QGQQQG
+1116 QQQGGQQG
-1122 GGQQSGGGQQA
+1122 GGQQPGGNQPGGQQA
-1133 GGGQQ
+1133 
-1138 PGQGAGQQAG
+1138 QAG
-1148 GRQQG
+1148 GRQQ
-1153 GQQQAGGGYGTPG
+1153 QTGGGYGNPG
-1166 YGARAGGN
+1166 YAPRGG
-1174 RQYGAGFGR
+1174 RQYGGPYGR
-1183 FGPEGMY
+1183 FGPEGLY
-1190 DNPLNRPADP
+1190 DTPLDRPVDP
-1200 NEAVRTA
+1200 NEAARLA

-1220 NPDIQKEITDVEHEL
+1220 NPEIQKEITDVEHEL

-1254 EVLPNLEALEVKL
+1254 EVLPTLQALEVKL
-1267 RRQVDEQGGGQVKS
+1267 RRQVEEQGGGQVKS

-1291 SAAVEEY
+1291 SDAVAEY

>member
-43 WFTNALAFSSNS
+43 WFTNALAFSNTS
-55 ITVARVVL
+55 ITIARVVL
-63 FLALAG
+63 FLALAI

-80 RLNQRKTVT
+80 RLNQHKTVK

-97 FNQRLLTY
+97 FDQRLLTY
-105 VERGEARDPMLDLLA
+105 IERGEARDPMLDLLA
-120 SDAFSVANKTE
+120 HDAFSVANKTE
-131 PGRVAPR
+131 PERVAPR
-138 RNIFAFA
+138 KNIFAFA
-145 TAGGAAGAALLWMI
+145 TAGGAAGVALIWLI
-159 LAGPG
+159 LGAPG

-179 GINGANFYDIIVD
+179 GLNGANFYDIAVD
-192 PGNKLVRRKADQMVT
+192 PGNKLVRRKADQIVT

-233 AMLPRSS
+233 AMVPRSS
-240 GTAYEFLFASL
+240 GTAYEFLFAAL

-257 YVEAAGVKSKTFKL
+257 YVEAAGVKSKIYKL

-278 IKNIKVTYHFP
+278 IKNIRVTYHFP
-289 AWLGLKEAVEDP
+289 SWLGLKDAVEDP

-315 TVETDRPLKGGE
+315 SIETDRPLKNGE
-327 ILLDDGSHIALESRD
+327 IMMDDGSHIALESKD
-342 GNMVTAKVPVEKDG
+342 GNFVTAKVPVEKDG

-381 DQPPTVKIVTPRG
+381 DQAPTVKIVTPRG

-402 EVTVSVEAADD
+402 EVTVTVEAADD

-426 GAPEKTISLLAN
+426 GAPEKTVSLLAN
-438 KGVKEANGKTLIS
+438 KGVKEANGKTVIS

-464 IYATARDARNTAR
+464 VYATARDARNTAR

-487 FEKNYTQSQQQ
+487 FEKNYTQSQQS
-498 GGMPGMPGDQDQTEI
+498 GGMPGAPNDQDQTEI

-529 GGAKD
+529 GGVKN
-534 KVNSAE
+534 KTNSAE

-552 KEQAKSLADRA
+552 KEQAKSLAERA

-580 DLDEAAKQ
+580 DLDEAVKQ
-588 MDPASNKL
+588 MDPASTKL

-608 QKALQHLLRAESTFR
+608 QKALQHLLRAEATFR

-630 GGRGGGGGGQSAGR
+630 GGGRGGGGGGQNAGR

-688 KRQQQLAEQEAKSKQ
+688 KRQQQLADQQAKSKQ
-703 QTVDQRWQ
+703 QTFEQRWQ

-726 EQLSRDGSPQSAS
+726 EQLSRDGSQQSAS
-739 GQQQQQGQPNS
+739 SQQQGQPNS
-750 GGQGQSSQ
+750 GGQGQSSSQ
-758 GGQPSSNQP
+758 SGQQSQNQP
-767 QQSGQGNSQQSGKQ
+767 QQSGQGNSQQSAQSGKQ
-781 QPNRQSNQQDGKLQQ
+781 QPNQQSKSQQ
-796 QQQQAQRSLGQ
+796 QMQRGLSP
-807 RNGTNDQRLQQALE
+807 RNGTDDQRLKQALD
-821 RVTQAEEAMRDAQKA
+821 RITQATDAMRDAQKA
-836 SQQNGQQTGA
+836 SQQNGQPTGA
-846 QGQPSAA
+846 KGEQQ
-853 QGKMQGGGSPQ
+853 GGSPQ
-864 KGAQQGGQMQA
+864 KGASPQQGGQMSSQA
-875 SGQQP
+875 
-880 GQQQQNQSGQ
+880 Q
-890 AEANARRA
+890 ADARRA
-898 AESLQEAKSLLNGMR
+898 AEALNDAKSMLNGMR

-925 QRAEKLAAEQ
+925 QRAETLAAEQ
-935 RDLENRMRREF
+935 RDLENRMRKEF
-946 GAQAMQ
+946 GAQAI
-952 DSRYG
+952 DPRAG
-957 AAASTPDSRQ
+957 AGASPQQSRQ
-967 AAEQMASEKEK
+967 TAEQMATEKEK
-978 MTAELERLE
+978 MAGELERLE
-987 TDMKKSARDLASTQ
+987 TDMKKSARDLAQSQ
-1001 PDASARVREGLSE
+1001 PDASARVRDGLSE
-1014 IQQNDAKARM
+1014 IQQNEAKARM
-1024 TAAAT
+1024 TASAT

-1044 PVTQTLDKVTDD
+1044 PITQALDKVTDD
-1056 LKQAQGA
+1056 LKQAQSA
-1063 LKNGAQTQASNDLER
+1063 LKNGGQGPATNDLER
-1078 SLAGVERI
+1078 SLARVERM
-1086 RSQMQRMTGNG
+1086 RGQLERTAGNG
-1097 QPQNGQQQ
+1097 QKDP
-1105 NGQQQGGQQAG
+1105 NGQQQGGQQN
-1116 QGQQQG
+1116 GQQSGQQA
-1122 GGQQSGGGQQA
+1122 GGQQSGGQKGGGNQPGQQA
-1133 GGGQQ
+1133 GGS
-1138 PGQGAGQQAG
+1138 
-1148 GRQQG
+1148 QQG
-1153 GQQQAGGGYGTPG
+1153 GQQTGGGLGNPGG
-1166 YGARAGGN
+1166 YGARNGN
-1174 RQYGAGFGR
+1174 RQYGAGYGR
-1183 FGPEGMY
+1183 FGPDAMY
-1190 DNPLNRPADP
+1190 DNPLNQPVDP
-1200 NEAVRTA
+1200 NATARNA

-1220 NPDIQKEITDVEHEL
+1220 NPDIQKEITEVEREL

-1254 EVLPNLEALEVKL
+1254 EILPNLEALEVKL
-1267 RRQVDEQGGGQVKS
+1267 RREVEEKGGGQVKS

-1291 SAAVEEY
+1291 SSAVEEY

>member
-18 LRWLTVSKGVAIAL
+18 LRWLTVSKGIAIAL

-43 WFTNALAFSSNS
+43 WFTNALAFSNTS
-55 ITVARVVL
+55 ITIARVIL
-63 FLALAG
+63 FLALST

-80 RLNQRKTVT
+80 RLNQHKTVK

-105 VERGEARDPMLDLLA
+105 MERGEARDPMLDLLA
-120 SDAFSVANKTE
+120 ADAFSVANKTE
-131 PGRVAPR
+131 PERVAPR
-138 RNIFAFA
+138 KNIFAFA
-145 TAGGAAGAALLWMI
+145 TAGGAAGAVLLWMI

-179 GINGANFYDIIVD
+179 GLNGANFYDIVVE
-192 PGNKLVRRKADQMVT
+192 PGNKLVRRKADQVVT

-225 SASKWEEA
+225 STSKWEEA
-233 AMLPRSS
+233 PMVPRSS

-257 YVEAAGVKSKTFKL
+257 YVEAAGVKSKIYKL

-278 IKNIKVTYHFP
+278 IKNIKVTFHYP
-289 AWLGLKEAVEDP
+289 SWLGLKDVVEDP

-315 TVETDRPLKGGE
+315 TIETDRPLKNGE
-327 ILLDDGSHIALESRD
+327 ILMDDGSHIALTSAE
-342 GNMVTAKVPVEKDG
+342 GNFVTAKVPVEKDG

-381 DQPPTVKIVTPRG
+381 DQAPTVKIVTPRG

-402 EVTVSVEAADD
+402 EVTVTVEAADD

-426 GAPEKTISLLAN
+426 GAPEKTVSLLAN
-438 KGVKEANGKTLIS
+438 KGVKEANGKTVIS
-451 LEDYKLEAGDVVS
+451 LEDYKLEAGDVISV
-464 IYATARDARNTAR
+464 YATARDARNTAR

-487 FEKNYTQSQQQ
+487 FEKNYTQSQQSG
-498 GGMPGMPGDQDQTEI
+498 GGMPGMPNDQDQTEI

-529 GGAKD
+529 GGAKN

-540 NAKFLAGIQTKL
+540 NAKFLAGVQTKL
-552 KEQAKSLADRA
+552 KEQAKSLAERA

-608 QKALQHLLRAESTFR
+608 QKALQYLLRAEQTFR

-630 GGRGGGGGGQSAGR
+630 GGRGGGGGGGQNAGR

-666 QSASQAK
+666 ASSSQQSK

-688 KRQQQLAEQEAKSKQ
+688 QRQKQLADQQAKSKQ
-703 QTVDQRWQ
+703 QTPEQRWQ

-726 EQLSRDGSPQSAS
+726 EQLSREGSQQSAS
-739 GQQQQQGQPNS
+739 SQQSQQNS
-750 GGQGQSSQ
+750 GGQGQSSSQ
-758 GGQPSSNQP
+758 GGQQSQSQP
-767 QQSGQGNSQQSGKQ
+767 QQSGQGNAQQSAQNSGKQ
-781 QPNRQSNQQDGKLQQ
+781 QPNQPQGQQSKTQQ
-796 QQQQAQRSLGQ
+796 QMQRSLGQ
-807 RNGTNDQRLQQALE
+807 RNNTNDQRLQQALD
-821 RVTQAEEAMRDAQKA
+821 RISQATDAMRDAQKA
-836 SQQNGQQTGA
+836 SQQN
-846 QGQPSAA
+846 SAA
-853 QGKMQGGGSPQ
+853 QGQQQGGSPQ
-864 KGAQQGGQMQA
+864 KGTPQQAGQMKGGGDP
-875 SGQQP
+875 SGQQ
-880 GQQQQNQSGQ
+880 QSQAGQ

-898 AESLQEAKSLLNGMR
+898 AENLQEAKSLLSGM
-913 RQESSSQLGDLE
+913 QHQASSSQLGDLE
-925 QRAEKLAAEQ
+925 QRAEKLSAEQ
-935 RDLENRMRREF
+935 RDLENRMRKEY
-946 GAQAMQ
+946 GPQAQGSNPQQA
-952 DSRYG
+952 
-957 AAASTPDSRQ
+957 RQ
-967 AAEQMASEKEK
+967 TAEQMASEKEK
-978 MTAELERLE
+978 MAAELERLE
-987 TDMKKSARDLASTQ
+987 TDMKKSARDLAQTQ

-1014 IQQNDAKARM
+1014 IQQGEAKARM
-1024 TAAAT
+1024 TAAAG
-1029 WLRRGQGPLMVPREA
+1029 WLRRGQGPIMVPREA
-1044 PVTQTLDKVTDD
+1044 PITQALDKVTDD
-1056 LKQAQGA
+1056 LKQAQSA
-1063 LKNGAQTQASNDLER
+1063 LKNGGQSQGTNDLER
-1078 SLAGVERI
+1078 SLSKVERM
-1086 RSQMQRMTGNG
+1086 RGQMERMAGNG
-1097 QPQNGQQQ
+1097 QQP
-1105 NGQQQGGQQAG
+1105 GQQQGGQQP
-1116 QGQQQG
+1116 
-1122 GGQQSGGGQQA
+1122 GGQQSGGQKGGGNQPGGQQPGGSQGSPQQA
-1133 GGGQQ
+1133 GGGFG
-1138 PGQGAGQQAG
+1138 P
-1148 GRQQG
+1148 R
-1153 GQQQAGGGYGTPG
+1153 
-1166 YGARAGGN
+1166 GGN
-1174 RQYGAGFGR
+1174 RQYGGGYGR
-1183 FGPEGMY
+1183 FGPEGVY
-1190 DNPLNRPADP
+1190 DTPLDRPVDP
-1200 NEAVRTA
+1200 NEATRNAV
-1207 ARDLNDMRQLFKD
+1207 RDLNDMRQLFKD
-1220 NPDIQKEITDVEHEL
+1220 NPDIQREITQVEHDL
-1235 QKLTI
+1235 QKLTV

-1254 EVLPNLEALEVKL
+1254 EILPNIQALEVKL
-1267 RRQVDEQGGGQVKS
+1267 RREVEEKGGGQVKS
-1281 GATDKVPAGF
+1281 GSTDKVPPGF
-1291 SAAVEEY
+1291 SKDVEEY

>member
-18 LRWLTVSKGVAIAL
+18 LRWLTLSKGIAIAL

-43 WFTNALAFSSNS
+43 WFTNALAFSDAS
-55 ITVARVVL
+55 ITIARVVL
-63 FLALAG
+63 FLALAA

-80 RLNQRKTVT
+80 RLNQHKTVK

-105 VERGEARDPMLDLLA
+105 IERGEARDPMLDLLA
-120 SDAFSVANKTE
+120 SDAYSVANKTAPE
-131 PGRVAPR
+131 KVAPR
-138 RNIFAFA
+138 KNIFAFA
-145 TAGGAAGAALLWMI
+145 TAGGFAGAALIWLI
-159 LAGPG
+159 LAAPG

-179 GINGANFYDIIVD
+179 GMNGANFYDIKVE
-192 PGNKLVRRKADQMVT
+192 PGNKLVRRKADQMIT

-225 SASKWEEA
+225 TASKWEEA
-233 AMLPRSS
+233 AMVPRSS
-240 GTAYEFLFASL
+240 GSAYEFLFAAL

-278 IKNIKVTYHFP
+278 IKNIKVTYHYP
-289 AWLGLKEAVEDP
+289 SWLGLKDAVEDP

-315 TVETDRPLKGGE
+315 TIETDRPLKNGE
-327 ILLDDGSHIALESRD
+327 ILMDDGSKIALQSNT
-342 GNMVTAKVPVEKDG
+342 GNFLSAKVPVEKDG

-402 EVTVSVEAADD
+402 EVTVTVEAADD

-426 GAPEKTISLLAN
+426 GAPEKTVNLLTN
-438 KGVKEANGKTLIS
+438 KGVKEASGKTLIS

-464 IYATARDARNTAR
+464 IYATARDARSTAR

-498 GGMPGMPGDQDQTEI
+498 GGGMPGMPSDGAEQTEI

-575 QAFVK
+575 QTFVK

-596 GAQAWKDALEPE
+596 GAQSWKDALEPE
-608 QKALQHLLRAESTFR
+608 QKALQYLLRAEQTFR

-630 GGRGGGGGGQSAGR
+630 GGGKGGGGGGQNAGR

-666 QSASQAK
+666 QSAGQAK
-673 EKAVDEALQKLEELA
+673 EKAVDEALQKLAELA
-688 KRQQQLAEQEAKSKQ
+688 QRQQQLADQQAKSKQ
-703 QTVDQRWQ
+703 QTFEQRWQ

-726 EQLSRDGSPQSAS
+726 EQLSRDGSQQSAS
-739 GQQQQQGQPNS
+739 GQPQQGQQPNS

-758 GGQPSSNQP
+758 GGQQSQSQP
-767 QQSGQGNSQQSGKQ
+767 QQSGQGNSQQSAQSGKQ
-781 QPNRQSNQQDGKLQQ
+781 QPNQPSSQQNGKQQ
-796 QQQQAQRSLGQ
+796 QMQRGLSP

-821 RVTQAEEAMRDAQKA
+821 RLSKATDEMRDAQKDA
-836 SQQNGQQTGA
+836 QRSGQQQTGA
-846 QGQPSAA
+846 QGQ
-853 QGKMQGGGSPQ
+853 QQGGSQQ
-864 KGAQQGGQMQA
+864 KGASPQQAGQMQG
-875 SGQQP
+875 SGQP
-880 GQQQQNQSGQ
+880 SGQQQQNQAGQ
-890 AEANARRA
+890 ANARRA
-898 AESLQEAKSLLNGMR
+898 AESLQEAKSLLSGMR
-913 RQESSSQLGDLE
+913 RQESSSQLGDLA
-925 QRAEKLAAEQ
+925 QRAEQLASEQ

-946 GAQAMQ
+946 GQQAM
-952 DSRYG
+952 DPRSG
-957 AAASTPDSRQ
+957 SSSSSRQ
-967 AAEQMASEKEK
+967 TAEQMAAEKEK
-978 MTAELERLE
+978 MAGDLEHLE
-987 TDMKKSARDLASTQ
+987 SDMKKSARELAQSQ
-1001 PDASARVREGLSE
+1001 PDASARVRDGLSE
-1014 IQQNDAKARM
+1014 IQQNEAKARM
-1024 TAAAT
+1024 TASAA

-1044 PVTQTLDKVTDD
+1044 PVTQALDKVTED
-1056 LKQAQGA
+1056 LKQAQSA
-1063 LKNGAQTQASNDLER
+1063 LKNGGQGQANNDLER
-1078 SLAGVERI
+1078 SLARVERM
-1086 RSQMQRMTGNG
+1086 RGQMERMAGSG
-1097 QPQNGQQQ
+1097 QKDS
-1105 NGQQQGGQQAG
+1105 NGQQQGGQQG
-1116 QGQQQG
+1116 GGQQQG
-1122 GGQQSGGGQQA
+1122 GGSKQGGGSQQ

-1138 PGQGAGQQAG
+1138 PGQ
-1148 GRQQG
+1148 
-1153 GQQQAGGGYGTPG
+1153 QAGGGYGNRG
-1166 YGARAGGN
+1166 VGN
-1174 RQYGAGFGR
+1174 RQFGGPYGR

-1190 DNPLNRPADP
+1190 DTPLDRPVDP
-1200 NEAVRTA
+1200 NEAVRLA
-1207 ARDLNDMRQLFKD
+1207 ARDLNDMRQLYKD
-1220 NPDIQKEITDVEHEL
+1220 NPDIQKQIGEVEGEL
-1235 QKLTI
+1235 RKLTV

-1254 EVLPNLEALEVKL
+1254 EILPGLEALEVKF
-1267 RRQVDEQGGGQVKS
+1267 RREVEEQGGGQVKS
-1281 GATDKVPAGF
+1281 GATDKVPAGY
-1291 SAAVEEY
+1291 SDAVAEY

>member
-32 GVALGATLAMV
+32 GVALAATLAMV
-43 WFTNALAFSSNS
+43 WFTNALAFSSAS
-55 ITVARVVL
+55 LTIARVVL
-63 FLALAG
+63 FLALAA

-80 RLNQRKTVT
+80 RLNQRRAAN

-105 VERGEARDPMLDLLA
+105 MERGEARDPMLDLLA
-120 SDAFSVANKTE
+120 ADAVSVANRTE
-131 PGRVAPR
+131 PERVAPR
-138 RNIFAFA
+138 KNILAFA
-145 TAGGAAGAALLWMI
+145 TAGGAAGALLLWLI

-169 SSLLWAGLPK
+169 SSLLWAGMPR
-179 GINGANFYDIIVD
+179 GINGGSFYDIIVE
-192 PGNKLVRRKADQMVT
+192 PGNKMVRRKSDQMIT

-216 QVRLFARYK
+216 QVRLCARYK

-240 GTAYEFLFASL
+240 GTAYEFLFAAL

-278 IKNIKVTYHFP
+278 ITKIKVTYHYP
-289 AWLGLKEAVEDP
+289 SWLGLKDEVEDP

-315 TVETDRPLKGGE
+315 TIETDRPLKNGE
-327 ILLDDGSHIALESRD
+327 ILMDDGSHIALEPGG
-342 GNMVTAKVPVEKDG
+342 GNIVVAKVPVEKDG

-381 DQPPTVKIVTPRG
+381 DQAPTVKIVTPRG

-402 EVTVSVEAADD
+402 EVTVTVEAADD
-413 FALES
+413 FALQA

-426 GAPEKTISLLAN
+426 GAPEKTISLLATR
-438 KGVKEANGKTLIS
+438 GVKEANGKTVIS
-451 LEDYKLEAGDVVS
+451 LEDYELEAGDVVS
-464 IYATARDARNTAR
+464 VYATARDARNTAR

-498 GGMPGMPGDQDQTEI
+498 GGMPGMPSDQDQTEI

-552 KEQAKSLADRA
+552 KEQAKSLAERA

-580 DLDEAAKQ
+580 ELDEAAKQ
-588 MDPASNKL
+588 MEPASNKL
-596 GAQAWKDALEPE
+596 GAQSWKDALEPE
-608 QKALQHLLRAESTFR
+608 QKALQHLLRAESVFR

-630 GGRGGGGGGQSAGR
+630 GGGKGGGGGQNAGR

-666 QSASQAK
+666 QSAGQAK
-673 EKAVDEALQKLEELA
+673 EKAVDEALQKLE
-688 KRQQQLAEQEAKSKQ
+688 QLAQRQKQLADQQAKSKQ
-703 QTVDQRWQ
+703 QTFEQRWQ
-711 QEMLRRDAE
+711 QEMLRREAE

-739 GQQQQQGQPNS
+739 SQQQGQPNS
-750 GGQGQSSQ
+750 GGQGQSTKD
-758 GGQPSSNQP
+758 GQPTSNQP
-767 QQSGQGNSQQSGKQ
+767 QQSGSANSQQSAQGKQ
-781 QPNRQSNQQDGKLQQ
+781 QQNQQKQPQ
-796 QQQQAQRSLGQ
+796 KSLSQ
-807 RNGTNDQRLQQALE
+807 RNTANDQRLQQALE
-821 RVTQAEEAMRDAQKA
+821 RLAQATDDMREAQKA
-836 SQQNGQQTGA
+836 SQQNGQQA
-846 QGQPSAA
+846 GQQQ
-853 QGKMQGGGSPQ
+853 QGKAQMKGGSPQ
-864 KGAQQGGQMQA
+864 QN
-875 SGQQP
+875 GQQP
-880 GQQQQNQSGQ
+880 QAGGQQQDQSGQ
-890 AEANARRA
+890 AQANARRA
-898 AESLQEAKSLLNGMR
+898 AEHLQDAQSLLNQMR
-913 RQESSSQLGDLE
+913 HQESSSQLSDLA
-925 QRAEKLAAEQ
+925 QRAEALAAQQ
-935 RDLENRMRREF
+935 RDFANRMRREF
-946 GAQAMQ
+946 GAQALQ
-952 DSRYG
+952 DPRANPG
-957 AAASTPDSRQ
+957 ASTQQSRQ
-967 AAEQMASEKEK
+967 TAEQMATEKEK
-978 MTAELERLE
+978 MAAEVDRLE

-1001 PDASARVREGLSE
+1001 PDASARVRDGLSE
-1014 IQQNDAKARM
+1014 LQQNEAKRRM
-1024 TAAAT
+1024 AAAAN
-1029 WLRRGQGPLMVPREA
+1029 WIRRGQGGMMVPGEA
-1044 PVTQTLDKVTDD
+1044 PVTQALDKVTED
-1056 LKQAQGA
+1056 LKQAQSA
-1063 LKNGAQTQASNDLER
+1063 LKKGAQGQGNNDLER
-1078 SLAGVERI
+1078 SLARVERM
-1086 RSQMQRMTGNG
+1086 RSQMERMAGGGQQDKNG

-1105 NGQQQGGQQAG
+1105 GGKQQGGQQRG
-1116 QGQQQG
+1116 GKQQ
-1122 GGQQSGGGQQA
+1122 
-1133 GGGQQ
+1133 GGQQ
-1138 PGQGAGQQAG
+1138 PGGN
-1148 GRQQG
+1148 QQG
-1153 GQQQAGGGYGTPG
+1153 GQQSDGRQGGLSDQGYAP
-1166 YGARAGGN
+1166 RGGPT
-1174 RQYGAGFGR
+1174 RQYGAGNRYGR
-1183 FGPEGMY
+1183 FMPEGVY
-1190 DNPLNRPADP
+1190 DTPLDHPVDP
-1200 NEAVRTA
+1200 NEATRIA

-1220 NPDIQKEITDVEHEL
+1220 NPDIQKEIAAVEHEL

-1267 RRQVDEQGGGQVKS
+1267 RRQKEEQGGGQVKS

-1291 SAAVEEY
+1291 SDAVAEY

>member
-43 WFTNALAFSSNS
+43 WFTNALAFSNNS
-55 ITVARVVL
+55 ITIARVVL
-63 FLALAG
+63 FLALAA
-69 ALGFALVLPLM
+69 ALGFALVLPLL
-80 RLNQRKTVT
+80 RLNQHKTVK

-105 VERGEARDPMLDLLA
+105 IERGEARDPMLDLLA

-131 PGRVAPR
+131 PERV
-138 RNIFAFA
+138 
-145 TAGGAAGAALLWMI
+145 ALLWLI

-179 GINGANFYDIIVD
+179 GINGANFYDIMVD
-192 PGNKLVRRKADQMVT
+192 PGNKLVRRKADQIVT

-225 SASKWEEA
+225 STSKWEEA
-233 AMLPRSS
+233 AMVPRSS

-257 YVEAAGVKSKTFKL
+257 YVEAAGVKSKTYKL

-289 AWLGLKEAVEDP
+289 SWLGLKDAVEDP

-315 TVETDRPLKGGE
+315 TIETDRPLRNGE
-327 ILLDDGSHIALESRD
+327 ILMDDGSHIALESKD
-342 GNMVTAKVPVEKDG
+342 GNFITAKVPVEKDG

-402 EVTVSVEAADD
+402 EVTVTVEAADD

-426 GAPEKTISLLAN
+426 GAPEKTINMLAN
-438 KGVKEANGKTLIS
+438 KGAKEGGGRTVIS

-487 FEKNYTQSQQQ
+487 FEKNYTQSQQG
-498 GGMPGMPGDQDQTEI
+498 GGMAGMPSDGADQTEI

-529 GGAKD
+529 GGAKN

-588 MDPASNKL
+588 MEPAAGKL

-608 QKALQHLLRAESTFR
+608 QKALQYLLRAEQTFR

-630 GGRGGGGGGQSAGR
+630 GGGKGGGGGQNAGR

-666 QSASQAK
+666 QSAGQAK
-673 EKAVDEALQKLEELA
+673 EKAIDEAMQKLEELA
-688 KRQQQLAEQEAKSKQ
+688 ARQKALADQQAKSKQ
-703 QTVDQRWQ
+703 QTFEQRWQ

-726 EQLSRDGSPQSAS
+726 EQLSREGSQSPS
-739 GQQQQQGQPNS
+739 SQQEGQPNS
-750 GGQGQSSQ
+750 GGQGQ
-758 GGQPSSNQP
+758 PS
-767 QQSGQGNSQQSGKQ
+767 
-781 QPNRQSNQQDGKLQQ
+781 
-796 QQQQAQRSLGQ
+796 
-807 RNGTNDQRLQQALE
+807 
-821 RVTQAEEAMRDAQKA
+821 
-836 SQQNGQQTGA
+836 
-846 QGQPSAA
+846 
-853 QGKMQGGGSPQ
+853 
-864 KGAQQGGQMQA
+864 
-875 SGQQP
+875 
-880 GQQQQNQSGQ
+880 
-890 AEANARRA
+890 
-898 AESLQEAKSLLNGMR
+898 
-913 RQESSSQLGDLE
+913 
-925 QRAEKLAAEQ
+925 
-935 RDLENRMRREF
+935 
-946 GAQAMQ
+946 
-952 DSRYG
+952 
-957 AAASTPDSRQ
+957 
-967 AAEQMASEKEK
+967 
-978 MTAELERLE
+978 
-987 TDMKKSARDLASTQ
+987 
-1001 PDASARVREGLSE
+1001 
-1014 IQQNDAKARM
+1014 
-1024 TAAAT
+1024 
-1029 WLRRGQGPLMVPREA
+1029 
-1044 PVTQTLDKVTDD
+1044 
-1056 LKQAQGA
+1056 
-1063 LKNGAQTQASNDLER
+1063 
-1078 SLAGVERI
+1078 
-1086 RSQMQRMTGNG
+1086 
-1097 QPQNGQQQ
+1097 
-1105 NGQQQGGQQAG
+1105 QGGQQA
-1116 QGQQQG
+1116 
-1122 GGQQSGGGQQA
+1122 
-1133 GGGQQ
+1133 
-1138 PGQGAGQQAG
+1138 
-1148 GRQQG
+1148 
-1153 GQQQAGGGYGTPG
+1153 
-1166 YGARAGGN
+1166 
-1174 RQYGAGFGR
+1174 
-1183 FGPEGMY
+1183 
-1190 DNPLNRPADP
+1190 
-1200 NEAVRTA
+1200 
-1207 ARDLNDMRQLFKD
+1207 KD
-1220 NPDIQKEITDVEHEL
+1220 
-1235 QKLTI
+1235 
-1240 GDIATPEL
+1240 
-1248 QQRLNR
+1248 
-1254 EVLPNLEALEVKL
+1254 
-1267 RRQVDEQGGGQVKS
+1267 
-1281 GATDKVPAGF
+1281 
-1291 SAAVEEY
+1291 
-1298 FRKLSKGN
+1298 